1 VIRVGI
7 TGATGYVGVPLVRAL
22 LARGDQVRVFSRDP
36 GRARQALGDVDA
48 VEAYLE
54 APGAWQQQIAGCD
67 VIVHL
72 AGESIGSGR
81 WTARKKQ
88 MIRDSRVE
96 SSRHL
101 ADAIGMAPEGKRPRA
116 LVSASGADFYEFAD
130 ETFDDDEYDERRSA
144 GDSFLAR
151 VCRDWEA
158 EARTAEAHGARVVL
172 MRTGVVLGPGG
183 ALDKMTT
190 PFKLFVGGKI
200 GSGRQWFA
208 WIHRDDA
215 VAAYLTAIDD
225 SRLRGPVNLV
235 APGAVRNAELAD
247 ALGHVM
253 HRPAL
258 LPVPGFALK
267 VAVGELAT
275 YLLNGRKVVP
285 RALEAVGFAF
295 KFPTVEPALRASL
308 A

>member
-7 TGATGYVGVPLVRAL
+7 TGATGYVGTPLVRAL
-22 LARGDQVRVFSRDP
+22 VGRGDQVRVFTRDP
-36 GRARQALGDVDA
+36 ERARQLLGDVDA
-48 VEAYLE
+48 APAYLE
-54 APGAWQQQIAGCD
+54 APGAWQQQVAGLD

-81 WTARKKQ
+81 WSSRKKQ

-96 SSRHL
+96 SARHV
-101 ADAIGMAPEGKRPRA
+101 ADAIGMAPDGQRPRT
-116 LVSASGADFYEFAD
+116 LVSASGADYYEFAD
-130 ETFDDDEYDERRSA
+130 ETFDDDEYDERRSS

-158 EARTAEAHGARVVL
+158 EALTAEAHGARVVL

-183 ALDKMTT
+183 ALEKMTT
-190 PFKLFVGGKI
+190 PFKLFAGGKI

-225 SRLRGPVNLV
+225 ARLRGPVNLV
-235 APGAVRNAELAD
+235 APGAVRNGELAR
-247 ALGHVM
+247 AIGHVM

-267 VAVGELAT
+267 AAVGELAT
-275 YLLNGRKVVP
+275 YVLNGRKVVP
-285 RALEAVGFAF
+285 KALAAAGFAF
-295 KFPTVEPALRASL
+295 KYPTLEPALQASL
-308 A
+308 P